1 MATAVGRQPRR
12 AVGLIARLRAGDASH
27 HSFDGE
33 ESQGHR
39 VTSLSFKNIP
49 VFLLLWG
56 THIGDLETVSLFQL
70 CSTLREDE
78 NTLLALKMCNS
89 YCTNSIVTVSQGEQT
104 YHYREDTR
112 MERHLIDRCEL
123 LSISGD
129 NEIPH
134 LWAVTQTLSDAQYIC
149 ALNFL

>member
-33 ESQGHR
+33 SRPPSNITKLQ
-39 VTSLSFKNIP
+39 NIP

-70 CSTLREDE
+70 CSTLREEE

-89 YCTNSIVTVSQGEQT
+89 NCTNSIVTVSQGEQT

-134 LWAVTQTLSDAQYIC
+134 LWAVTQTLSDVQYIC